1 MPEAKSTLTHTQQ
14 ARRDRIVD
22 AGLALL
28 AERDFD
34 KIQVKDVAEAANVAL
49 GTLYHYFS
57 SKDHLFAEVLVRWA
71 GTLRTNIS
79 RNPLRGA
86 TDAQRLTQ
94 VINRS
99 VRAFQRQPSL
109 ARLVATLETSAD
121 PFATEIL
128 SRLAQ
133 TTNDIYV
140 EAIHDLD
147 RATAQRVVTVVDA
160 VLASR
165 LRSWVAGRISVRSR
179 ARSTAVRRS
188 LPRSTP
194 GRAGRRARDR
204 NAPTRARRRVRRP
217 RARGRSRV

>member
-1 MPEAKSTLTHTQQ
+1 MPDAKSTLPPSATTPTAPLTAAQRE
-14 ARRDRIVD
+14 RRGRIVD

-28 AERDFD
+28 AERDYE
-34 KIQVKDVAEAANVAL
+34 KIQVKDVAEEANVAL

-57 SKDHLFAEVLVRWA
+57 SKEHLFAEALVRWA

-94 VINRS
+94 VISRS

-121 PFATEIL
+121 PLATEIL
-128 SRLAQ
+128 ARLAH
-133 TTNDIYV
+133 TTNDIYL
-140 EAIHDLD
+140 EAIHDVD
-147 RATAQRVVTVVDA
+147 RATAQRIVTVVDA

-165 LRSWVAGRISVRSR
+165 LRSWVAGRISITAVSDDLADAIALLLDPVTGRAIAGQI
-179 ARSTAVRRS
+179 ARS
-188 LPRSTP
+188 
-194 GRAGRRARDR
+194 
-204 NAPTRARRRVRRP
+204 
-217 RARGRSRV
+217 

>member
-1 MPEAKSTLTHTQQ
+1 MPDAKPTLTPAQQ

-22 AGLALL
+22 AGLSLL
-28 AERDFD
+28 GERAYD

-57 SKDHLFAEVLVRWA
+57 SKEHLFAEVLVRWA
-71 GTLRTNIS
+71 ATLRTNIS
-79 RNPLRGA
+79 RNPLRGV

-121 PFATEIL
+121 PYATEIL
-128 SRLAQ
+128 ARLAQ

-140 EAIHDLD
+140 EAIQDVD
-147 RATAQRVVTVVDA
+147 RDTAQRIVTVVDA
-160 VLASR
+160 VLAAR
-165 LRSWVAGRISVRSR
+165 LRSWVAGRITIATVTDDLADAIALLLDPASVAAS
-179 ARSTAVRRS
+179 AR
-188 LPRSTP
+188 
-194 GRAGRRARDR
+194 
-204 NAPTRARRRVRRP
+204 
-217 RARGRSRV
+217 

>member
-71 GTLRTNIS
+71 ATLRTNIS

-128 SRLAQ
+128 ARLAH

-140 EAIHDLD
+140 EAIHDVD
-147 RATAQRVVTVVDA
+147 RATAQRVVTVIDA

-165 LRSWVAGRISVRSR
+165 LRSWVAGRISITTVTDDLADAISLLLDPGTRRAGIRQVRQI
-179 ARSTAVRRS
+179 ARS
-188 LPRSTP
+188 
-194 GRAGRRARDR
+194 
-204 NAPTRARRRVRRP
+204 
-217 RARGRSRV
+217 

>member
-1 MPEAKSTLTHTQQ
+1 MPDAKSTLPPSATTPTAPLTAAQRE
-14 ARRDRIVD
+14 RRGRIVD

-28 AERDFD
+28 AERDYE
-34 KIQVKDVAEAANVAL
+34 KIQVKDVAEEANVAL

-57 SKDHLFAEVLVRWA
+57 SKEHLFAEALVRWA

-94 VINRS
+94 VISRS

-121 PFATEIL
+121 PLATEIL
-128 SRLAQ
+128 ARLAH
-133 TTNDIYV
+133 TTNDIYL
-140 EAIHDLD
+140 EAIHDVD
-147 RATAQRVVTVVDA
+147 RATAQRIVNVVDA

-165 LRSWVAGRISVRSR
+165 LRSWVAGRISITAVSDDLADAIALLLDPVTGRAIAGQI
-179 ARSTAVRRS
+179 ARS
-188 LPRSTP
+188 
-194 GRAGRRARDR
+194 
-204 NAPTRARRRVRRP
+204 
-217 RARGRSRV
+217 

>member
-1 MPEAKSTLTHTQQ
+1 MSMPEAKSTLTHTQQ

-71 GTLRTNIS
+71 ATLRTNIS

-128 SRLAQ
+128 ARLAH

-140 EAIHDLD
+140 EAIHDVD

-165 LRSWVAGRISVRSR
+165 LRSWVAGRISITTVTDDLADAIGLLLDPGTRRAGIRQVRQI
-179 ARSTAVRRS
+179 ARS
-188 LPRSTP
+188 
-194 GRAGRRARDR
+194 
-204 NAPTRARRRVRRP
+204 
-217 RARGRSRV
+217 

>member
-1 MPEAKSTLTHTQQ
+1 MPEATSTLTHTQQ

-71 GTLRTNIS
+71 GTLRTHIS
-79 RNPLRGA
+79 RNPLRGT

-94 VINRS
+94 VLNRS

-109 ARLVATLETSAD
+109 ARLVATLA
-121 PFATEIL
+121 P
-128 SRLAQ
+128 
-133 TTNDIYV
+133 
-140 EAIHDLD
+140 
-147 RATAQRVVTVVDA
+147 RATSFTWI
-160 VLASR
+160 
-165 LRSWVAGRISVRSR
+165 RS
-179 ARSTAVRRS
+179 
-188 LPRSTP
+188 
-194 GRAGRRARDR
+194 
-204 NAPTRARRRVRRP
+204 
-217 RARGRSRV
+217 

>member
-1 MPEAKSTLTHTQQ
+1 MSDAKSPLTHAQQ

-28 AERDFD
+28 AERDYD
-34 KIQVKDVAEAANVAL
+34 KIQVKDVAEEANVAL

-57 SKDHLFAEVLVRWA
+57 SKEHLFAEVLVRWA

-79 RNPLRGA
+79 RNPLRGT

-121 PFATEIL
+121 PFATGIL
-128 SRLAQ
+128 ARLAQ
-133 TTNDIYV
+133 TTNDIYL
-140 EAIHDLD
+140 EAIHDVD
-147 RATAQRVVTVVDA
+147 RDTARRIVAVIDA

-165 LRSWVAGRISVRSR
+165 LRSWVAGRTSITTVSDDLADAISLVLEPGLRQT
-179 ARSTAVRRS
+179 ARS
-188 LPRSTP
+188 
-194 GRAGRRARDR
+194 
-204 NAPTRARRRVRRP
+204 
-217 RARGRSRV
+217 

>member
-57 SKDHLFAEVLVRWA
+57 SKEHLFAEVLVRWA
-71 GTLRTNIS
+71 ATLRTNIS

-128 SRLAQ
+128 ARLAH

-140 EAIHDLD
+140 EAIHDVD

-165 LRSWVAGRISVRSR
+165 LRSWVAGRISITTVTEDLADAIGLLLDPGTRRAGIRQVRQI
-179 ARSTAVRRS
+179 ARS
-188 LPRSTP
+188 
-194 GRAGRRARDR
+194 
-204 NAPTRARRRVRRP
+204 
-217 RARGRSRV
+217 

>member
-1 MPEAKSTLTHTQQ
+1 MPDAKSTLPPSATTPTAPLTAAQRE
-14 ARRDRIVD
+14 RRGRIVD

-28 AERDFD
+28 AERDYE
-34 KIQVKDVAEAANVAL
+34 KIQVKDVAEEANVAL

-57 SKDHLFAEVLVRWA
+57 SKEHLFAEALVRWA

-94 VINRS
+94 VISRS

-121 PFATEIL
+121 PLATEIL
-128 SRLAQ
+128 ARLAH
-133 TTNDIYV
+133 TTNDIYL
-140 EAIHDLD
+140 EAIHDVD
-147 RATAQRVVTVVDA
+147 RATAQRIVNVVDA

-165 LRSWVAGRISVRSR
+165 LRSWVAGRISITAVSDDLADAIALLLDPVTGRAVAGQI
-179 ARSTAVRRS
+179 ARS
-188 LPRSTP
+188 
-194 GRAGRRARDR
+194 
-204 NAPTRARRRVRRP
+204 
-217 RARGRSRV
+217 